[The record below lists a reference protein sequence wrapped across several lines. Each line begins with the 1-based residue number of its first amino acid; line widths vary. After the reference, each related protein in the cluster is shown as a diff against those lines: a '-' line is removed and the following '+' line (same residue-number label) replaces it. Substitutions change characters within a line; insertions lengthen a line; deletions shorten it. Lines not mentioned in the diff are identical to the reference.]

1 MPQFI
6 YIKSYQLLELPIDTS
21 QYIANKRANLNNN
34 QMYTTR
40 CLFDYI
46 DVDVNALQSQSPD
59 QPTTNEYRR
68 RRIEIANEKLTKS
81 FNEMVETKKI

>member
-1 MPQFI
+1 MFNTLLDQVCNITKVIEKHSNYRSAKKWIIDNMPQFI

-21 QYIANKRANLNNN
+21 QYIAKKLANENDN

-46 DVDVNALQSQSPD
+46 DVNIDLF
-59 QPTTNEYRR
+59 
-68 RRIEIANEKLTKS
+68 TKS
-81 FNEMVETKKI
+81 KS